1 MSDEIRNDE
10 SSTDEV
16 INDIVEETLEEQ
28 DAKSSVKAKGNAKDE
43 SPVSEPESIASV
55 DKAAKDSP
63 DNSKK
68 NQASIA
74 PKTKAGMINAMVNGV
89 MKHGQEKNKDEVQKV
104 YAQVMKMMNG
114 DDDEK
119 KEGNYGNQ
127 TSSFQPEGDV
137 IAENDAIDTA
147 KAELNSLVDNE
158 ATLSEEFKE
167 KTAVIFEAAVKSKLS
182 DEIDRLESQY
192 KEELEEEVSSTKSE
206 LVEKVDSYLNYV
218 VENWIKENEIAIEN
232 GLRTEIAEG
241 FMDKLKDLFTESY
254 IQVPESKVD
263 LVDELAEQ
271 VEELETK
278 LNETTQKVID
288 QSGEIEEMTKDRIIN
303 ESASDLAD
311 TQVEKLKSLVNDLD
325 FESEE
330 KFAEKVNTIKEAHF
344 SQETGSSDESPMIE
358 EDGHDEVMETSPNMD
373 RYVSTLKKTAPKN

>member
-16 INDIVEETLEEQ
+16 INDIVEETLEEAQ
-28 DAKSSVKAKGNAKDE
+28 EPKAKGNAKDE
-43 SPVSEPESIASV
+43 SPVSEPEAIASV
-55 DKAAKDSP
+55 DKAASDSP

-104 YAQVMKMMNG
+104 YAQVMKVMNG

-119 KEGNYGNQ
+119 KEGSNDYAH
-127 TSSFQPEGDV
+127 FEPEGDV

-192 KEELEEEVSSTKSE
+192 KEELAEEVSSTKSE

-325 FESEE
+325 FENEE
-330 KFAEKVNTIKEAHF
+330 KFKEKVDTIKEAHF

-358 EDGHDEVMETSPNMD
+358 EDGHDEVMETSPNME

>member
-1 MSDEIRNDE
+1 MSDETRNDE

-16 INDIVEETLEEQ
+16 INDIVEETLEEAQ
-28 DAKSSVKAKGNAKDE
+28 EPKPKGNAKDE
-43 SPVSEPESIASV
+43 SPVSEPEAIASV
-55 DKAAKDSP
+55 DKAADDSP
-63 DNSKK
+63 DNSAK
-68 NQASIA
+68 NKASIA
-74 PKTKAGMINAMVNGV
+74 PKTKAGMINAMVNGI
-89 MKHGQEKNKDEVQKV
+89 MKHGQDNNKAEVENI
-104 YAQVMKMMNG
+104 YANVMKMMNG

-119 KEGNYGNQ
+119 KENYGKQN
-127 TSSFQPEGDV
+127 SSFEPEGDV

-182 DEIDRLESQY
+182 DEIDRLETQY
-192 KEELEEEVSSTKSE
+192 KEELAEEVSSTKSE

-325 FESEE
+325 FENEE
-330 KFAEKVNTIKEAHF
+330 KFKEKVDTIKEAHF

-358 EDGHDEVMETSPNMD
+358 EDGHDEVMETSPNME
-373 RYVSTLKKTAPKN
+373 RYVSTLKKTVSKN

>member
-1 MSDEIRNDE
+1 MTEEIRNDE
-10 SSTDEV
+10 VETSTDEV
-16 INDIVEETLEEQ
+16 VNEIVEETLEE
-28 DAKSSVKAKGNAKDE
+28 AEASSSVKAKGSAKDA

-55 DKAAKDSP
+55 DKATDAVKP
-63 DNSKK
+63 K
-68 NQASIA
+68 QAPA
-74 PKTKAGMINAMVNGV
+74 PKTKAGMINAMVNAT
-89 MKHGQEKNKDEVQKV
+89 MKHGQEKNKTEVEKV
-104 YAQVMKMMNG
+104 YAQVMKVMG
-114 DDDEK
+114 QDQEELYVPRAQK
-119 KEGNYGNQ
+119 
-127 TSSFQPEGDV
+127 SSFEPEGDV
-137 IAENDAIDTA
+137 IAENDAIDTMG
-147 KAELNSLVDNE
+147 ELNALVESE
-158 ATLSEEFKE
+158 ATLSDEFKE

-182 DEIDRLESQY
+182 EEIDRLETQY

-288 QSGEIEEMTKDRIIN
+288 QSGELEEMKKEEIIR
-303 ESASDLAD
+303 ESSSDLAD
-311 TQVEKLKSLVNDLD
+311 TQVEKLKTLVNDLD
-325 FESEE
+325 FEDAE
-330 KFAEKVNTIKEAHF
+330 KFAEKVKTVKEAHF
-344 SQETGSSDESPMIE
+344 SNEQSGSDEIISE
-358 EDGHDEVMETSPNMD
+358 ETEGESDELIETSSSMD
-373 RYVSTLKKTAPKN
+373 RYVSTLRKTQPKS

>member
-16 INDIVEETLEEQ
+16 INDIVEETLEEAQ
-28 DAKSSVKAKGNAKDE
+28 EPKAKGNAKDE
-43 SPVSEPESIASV
+43 SPVSEPEAIASV
-55 DKAAKDSP
+55 DKAADDSP
-63 DNSKK
+63 DNSAK
-68 NQASIA
+68 NKASIA
-74 PKTKAGMINAMVNGV
+74 PKTKAGMINAMVNGI
-89 MKHGQEKNKDEVQKV
+89 MKHGQDNNKAEVENI
-104 YAQVMKMMNG
+104 YANVMKMMNG

-119 KEGNYGNQ
+119 KENYGKQN
-127 TSSFQPEGDV
+127 SSFEPEGDV

-192 KEELEEEVSSTKSE
+192 KEELAEEVSSTKSE

-325 FESEE
+325 FENEE
-330 KFAEKVNTIKEAHF
+330 KFKEKVDTIKEAHF

-358 EDGHDEVMETSPNMD
+358 EDGHDEVMETSPNME

>member
-1 MSDEIRNDE
+1 MSDETRNDE

-28 DAKSSVKAKGNAKDE
+28 DAKTSVKAKGNAKDE
-43 SPVSEPESIASV
+43 TPVSEPESIASV
-55 DKAAKDSP
+55 DKATKDSP
-63 DNSKK
+63 DNSAK
-68 NQASIA
+68 NKASIA
-74 PKTKAGMINAMVNGV
+74 PKTKAGMISAMVTHMQA
-89 MKHGQEKNKDEVQKV
+89 MKKVDMQNMYNSYMNNESVEETDEI
-104 YAQVMKMMNG
+104 
-114 DDDEK
+114 
-119 KEGNYGNQ
+119 
-127 TSSFQPEGDV
+127 
-137 IAENDAIDTA
+137 IAEESVEKVDAVDTA
-147 KAELNSLVDNE
+147 KAELDTLVNNE

-182 DEIDRLESQY
+182 EEIDRLETQY

-330 KFAEKVNTIKEAHF
+330 KYAEKVNTIKEAHF
-344 SQETGSSDESPMIE
+344 SQETGSSEESPIVE

-373 RYVSTLKKTAPKN
+373 KYITALQKTAPKN

>member
-43 SPVSEPESIASV
+43 TPVSEPESIASV
-55 DKAAKDSP
+55 DKAADETP
-63 DNSKK
+63 DNSAK
-68 NQASIA
+68 NKASIA
-74 PKTKAGMINAMVNGV
+74 PKTKAGMINAMASASLEYGT
-89 MKHGQEKNKDEVQKV
+89 KHDKAEVQSLYQKV
-104 YAQVMKMMNG
+104 MDIMKGNEEPEM
-114 DDDEK
+114 K
-119 KEGNYGNQ
+119 KESY
-127 TSSFQPEGDV
+127 E
-137 IAENDAIDTA
+137 AEESVDAVESAKTELDT
-147 KAELNSLVDNE
+147 LVDNE
-158 ATLSEEFKE
+158 ATLSEEFKQ

-182 DEIDRLESQY
+182 EEIDRLETQY

-325 FESEE
+325 FEDAE
-330 KFAEKVNTIKEAHF
+330 KYAEKVKTIKEAHF

-358 EDGHDEVMETSPNMD
+358 EDGHDEVMETSPNME

>member
-1 MSDEIRNDE
+1 MSDEIINDE

-28 DAKSSVKAKGNAKDE
+28 DAKTSVKAKGNAKDE
-43 SPVSEPESIASV
+43 TPVSEPESIASV
-55 DKAAKDSP
+55 DKAASDSP
-63 DNSKK
+63 DNSAK
-68 NQASIA
+68 NKASIA
-74 PKTKAGMINAMVNGV
+74 PKTKAGMISAMVTHMQA
-89 MKHGQEKNKDEVQKV
+89 MKKADMENM
-104 YAQVMKMMNG
+104 YSNYMM
-114 DDDEK
+114 K
-119 KEGNYGNQ
+119 KESVEE
-127 TSSFQPEGDV
+127 TDEI
-137 IAENDAIDTA
+137 IAEESEEKVDAVDTA
-147 KAELNSLVDNE
+147 KAELDNLVDNE

-218 VENWIKENEIAIEN
+218 VENWMKENEVAVEN

-254 IQVPESKVD
+254 IDVPESKVD

-325 FESEE
+325 FEDAE
-330 KFAEKVNTIKEAHF
+330 KYAEKVKTIKEAHF
-344 SQETGSSDESPMIE
+344 SQETGSSEESPVIE

-373 RYVSTLKKTAPKN
+373 RYVTTLKKTAPRT

>member
-1 MSDEIRNDE
+1 MSDETRNDE

-16 INDIVEETLEEQ
+16 INDIVEETLEEAQ
-28 DAKSSVKAKGNAKDE
+28 EPKAKGNAKDE
-43 SPVSEPESIASV
+43 SPVSEPEAIASV
-55 DKAAKDSP
+55 DKAASDSP

-74 PKTKAGMINAMVNGV
+74 PKTKAGMINAMVNGI
-89 MKHGQEKNKDEVQKV
+89 MKHGQDNNKAEVENI
-104 YAQVMKMMNG
+104 YANVMKMMNG

-119 KEGNYGNQ
+119 KEGSYDKAH
-127 TSSFQPEGDV
+127 FEPEGEV

-182 DEIDRLESQY
+182 DEIDRLETQY
-192 KEELEEEVSSTKSE
+192 KEELAEEVSSTKSE

-330 KFAEKVNTIKEAHF
+330 KYAEKVETIKEAHF

-373 RYVSTLKKTAPKN
+373 KYITALQKTAPKN

>member
-28 DAKSSVKAKGNAKDE
+28 DAKTSVKAKGNAKDE
-43 SPVSEPESIASV
+43 TPVSEPESIASV
-55 DKAAKDSP
+55 DKATKDSP
-63 DNSKK
+63 DNSAK
-68 NQASIA
+68 NKASIA
-74 PKTKAGMINAMVNGV
+74 PKTKAGMISAMVTHMQA
-89 MKHGQEKNKDEVQKV
+89 MKKVDMQNMYNSYMNNESVEETDEI
-104 YAQVMKMMNG
+104 
-114 DDDEK
+114 
-119 KEGNYGNQ
+119 
-127 TSSFQPEGDV
+127 
-137 IAENDAIDTA
+137 IAEESVEKVDAVDTA
-147 KAELNSLVDNE
+147 KAELDTLVNNE

-182 DEIDRLESQY
+182 DEIDRLETQY
-192 KEELEEEVSSTKSE
+192 KEELAEEVSSTKSE

-330 KFAEKVNTIKEAHF
+330 KYAEKVNTIKEAHF
-344 SQETGSSDESPMIE
+344 SQETGSSEESPIVE

-373 RYVSTLKKTAPKN
+373 KYITALQKTAPKN

>member
-1 MSDEIRNDE
+1 MCIR
-10 SSTDEV
+10 
-16 INDIVEETLEEQ
+16 
-28 DAKSSVKAKGNAKDE
+28 
-43 SPVSEPESIASV
+43 
-55 DKAAKDSP
+55 
-63 DNSKK
+63 
-68 NQASIA
+68 
-74 PKTKAGMINAMVNGV
+74 
-89 MKHGQEKNKDEVQKV
+89 
-104 YAQVMKMMNG
+104 
-114 DDDEK
+114 
-119 KEGNYGNQ
+119 
-127 TSSFQPEGDV
+127 
-137 IAENDAIDTA
+137 
-147 KAELNSLVDNE
+147 
-158 ATLSEEFKE
+158 
-167 KTAVIFEAAVKSKLS
+167 
-182 DEIDRLESQY
+182 DR
-192 KEELEEEVSSTKSE
+192 
-206 LVEKVDSYLNYV
+206 VEKVDSYLNYV

-325 FESEE
+325 FEDAE
-330 KFAEKVNTIKEAHF
+330 KYAEKVKTIKEAHF
-344 SQETGSSDESPMIE
+344 SQETGSSEESPVIE
-358 EDGHDEVMETSPNMD
+358 EDGHDEVMETSPNME

>member
-1 MSDEIRNDE
+1 MSDETRNDE

-16 INDIVEETLEEQ
+16 INDIVEETLEEAQ
-28 DAKSSVKAKGNAKDE
+28 EPKPKGNAKDE
-43 SPVSEPESIASV
+43 SPVSEPEAIASV
-55 DKAAKDSP
+55 DKAADDSP
-63 DNSKK
+63 DNSAK
-68 NQASIA
+68 NKASIA
-74 PKTKAGMINAMVNGV
+74 PKTKAGMINAMVNGI
-89 MKHGQEKNKDEVQKV
+89 MKHGQDNNKAEVENI
-104 YAQVMKMMNG
+104 YANVMKMMNG
-114 DDDEK
+114 DDEK
-119 KEGNYGNQ
+119 KEGSYDKAH
-127 TSSFQPEGDV
+127 FEPEGDV

-182 DEIDRLESQY
+182 DEIDRLETQY
-192 KEELEEEVSSTKSE
+192 KEELAEEVSSTKSE

-330 KFAEKVNTIKEAHF
+330 KYAEKVNTIKEAHF
-344 SQETGSSDESPMIE
+344 SQETGSSEESPVIE

-373 RYVSTLKKTAPKN
+373 KYITALQKTAPKN